1 MSAHTAPCAIYYQ
14 RIFTDENLYDA
25 DERQELESF
34 AKYMSAYSKLE
45 DGDDDLVLEVR
56 DDERGWK
63 GYKTWC
69 YYFVSHTNKVI
80 FWLEKYDASQMIAEV
95 KGIKPADEKSCLSK
109 S

>member
-1 MSAHTAPCAIYYQ
+1 
-14 RIFTDENLYDA
+14 LYDTN
-25 DERQELESF
+25 EHQEIEHF
-34 AKYMSAYSKLE
+34 ASHMLACSELE

-56 DDERGWK
+56 DDEDGRE

-80 FWLEKYDASQMIAEV
+80 FWLEKYNASQMIAEV
-95 KGIKPADEKSCLSK
+95 KGIKPADEKSCLSE